1 VYAHGSIG
9 HLLANAL
16 ALLLVGPLVERRTT
30 RLRFHAF
37 VIGTGALAGITQVTL
52 GGLLGPQTAAV
63 LGLSGAVFGLGGYLL
78 ASNVVSATLFDRLRL
93 STRAQFAL
101 FGLAARPHRDD
112 SGAGRRALI
121 AHATGAFCG
130 LVTGRAGFARRA
142 VISLRACQTVSE
154 SSDERRRRRGASER
168 KKTKRTC
175 ERTP

>member
-52 GGLLGPQTAAV
+52 GGLLGPQTAV

-93 STRAQFAL
+93 STRAQFA
-101 FGLAARPHRDD
+101 FCSGLLSSSRDDD
-112 SGAGRRALI
+112 SGAGSRDRSLTRPARSAGSLPG
-121 AHATGAFCG
+121 ARDCSTCSDLATG
-130 LVTGRAGFARRA
+130 
-142 VISLRACQTVSE
+142 VS
-154 SSDERRRRRGASER
+154 DRVRVERRTTATALASAKKKRRER
-168 KKTKRTC
+168 VNGR
-175 ERTP
+175 P